1 MLLGGFKVPVL
12 AFILPDQKSHMDW
25 TLTILGS
32 TGALVIFLSR
42 FATQMIAETNLVETK
57 NLLTITSLLLFA
69 IIAYAKTQF

>member
-12 AFILPDQKSHMDW
+12 SFILPDQKSHMDW

-32 TGALVIFLSR
+32 FGALLIYLSR

-57 NLLTITSLLLFA
+57 NLLKLVSLLLFA

>member
-1 MLLGGFKVPVL
+1 MLLGGFKVPFL

-25 TLTILGS
+25 TLTLLGS

-42 FATQMIAETNLVETK
+42 FATQMIAETNFVETK
-57 NLLTITSLLLFA
+57 DLLRITSLLLFA

>member
-1 MLLGGFKVPVL
+1 
-12 AFILPDQKSHMDW
+12 MDW

-32 TGALVIFLSR
+32 TGALIIFLSR

-69 IIAYAKTQF
+69 IIAYAKTQFQTTLGDTNFIFAF